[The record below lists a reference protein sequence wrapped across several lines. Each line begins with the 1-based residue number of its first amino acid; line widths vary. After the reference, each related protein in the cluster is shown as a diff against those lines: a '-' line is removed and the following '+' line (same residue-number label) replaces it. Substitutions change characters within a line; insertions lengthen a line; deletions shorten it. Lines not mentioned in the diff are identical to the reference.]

1 MNPGA
6 NPRVTVSVLD
16 IRRGTKWLRM
26 TVVLWYRIE
35 KNDEG
40 SMVVIHN
47 MNKANSKLHKL

>member
-1 MNPGA
+1 MAVNYEKNSLVDIPMNPGA

-26 TVVLWYRIE
+26 TVVLWCRIE

-40 SMVVIHN
+40 WE
-47 MNKANSKLHKL
+47 